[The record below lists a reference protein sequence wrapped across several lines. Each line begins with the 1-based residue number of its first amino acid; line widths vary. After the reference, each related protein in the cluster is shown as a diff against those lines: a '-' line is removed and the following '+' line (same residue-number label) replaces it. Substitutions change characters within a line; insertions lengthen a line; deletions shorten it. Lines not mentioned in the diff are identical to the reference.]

1 MPPSATNIT
10 APFIPMVET
19 EGQKVFLPLWIQG
32 GNLLQFDPET
42 QWAKKQVKP
51 QNVTLDQYISAAV
64 NPEDKLVYIK
74 ALNGNLAK
82 MDPKSKEAE
91 LVTTGLDAHD
101 LRKQNE
107 SIRTELPPM
116 FRQLHLL
123 PFAAFP

>member
-1 MPPSATNIT
+1 MYKR
-10 APFIPMVET
+10 
-19 EGQKVFLPLWIQG
+19 Q

-64 NPEDKLVYIK
+64 NPEDKLVYIQ

-91 LVTTGLDAHD
+91 LVLSLIHI
-101 LRKQNE
+101 
-107 SIRTELPPM
+107 SP
-116 FRQLHLL
+116 
-123 PFAAFP
+123 